1 MCIIQENHLNEP
13 FTDAVNQI
21 IFLCASSVLLSLNK
35 RTGGGEIEKIY
46 YKTYANLIWHLENT
60 YINHD

>member
-46 YKTYANLIWHLENT
+46 YKTYANLI
-60 YINHD
+60 